1 VGDRPGEAVTG
12 PRYCLL
18 DFDDTLAV
26 GPMTWG
32 IEQFLPDLM
41 ARHGLTADADRLDAA
56 LLRAQESAAARFDES
71 RILDDF
77 LTDLGWPE
85 PLRAELAAAARADF
99 AFTLFPDTVPF
110 LTSLR
115 DRGIRIFVVSNNN
128 RCPRIAGEL
137 GIADY
142 IEAFFTPR
150 MDPAYRPKPDRSLFD
165 AVRAAV
171 TDLGPENTVMVG
183 DDPWSDGAFA
193 AAVGLPCWIVDRRD
207 RYGSLALAPHIVRVA
222 SLAQVLVAA
231 PRAADRTPVAE
242 SPSGDGT
249 SVTQSPS
256 GDGTSV
262 TQSPSG
268 DDISVTQSPSGHTS
282 VVAQRSATEAP
293 VGPGRV
299 EPGDPPAPRPDKVR

>member
-1 VGDRPGEAVTG
+1 MAVRSPQRDPALRPTYGT

-41 ARHGLTADADRLDAA
+41 ARHGLTADPATLDAA

-85 PLRAELAAAARADF
+85 PLRVELAAAARAEF
-99 AFTLFPDTVPF
+99 AFTLFSDTVPF
-110 LTSLR
+110 LQNLN

-128 RCPRIAGEL
+128 RSPRIAAEL

-142 IEAFFTPR
+142 IAAFFTPR
-150 MDPAYRPKPDRSLFD
+150 MDPTYRPKPDRSLFD

-171 TDLGPENTVMVG
+171 AEIGPENTVMVG

-193 AAVGLPCWIVDRRD
+193 AAVGLPCWLVDRRD
-207 RYGSLALAPHIVRVA
+207 RFASLALAPHIVRVT
-222 SLAQVLVAA
+222 SLDQVLA
-231 PRAADRTPVAE
+231 
-242 SPSGDGT
+242 
-249 SVTQSPS
+249 TQ
-256 GDGTSV
+256 
-262 TQSPSG
+262 
-268 DDISVTQSPSGHTS
+268 
-282 VVAQRSATEAP
+282 
-293 VGPGRV
+293 
-299 EPGDPPAPRPDKVR
+299 PRPALDAVGEAEYHGSRP